1 MRNQPCGAFAA
12 RVHVC
17 PDSIYRDLRRLAK
30 RLCRRSN
37 SRHLEDDVVQAG
49 ALGLVEA
56 SIRFDP
62 HRSVPFGAYAKRRI
76 EGAMLDEIRFHMPLS
91 RRAYER
97 DDGRIVFDGV
107 STDEILDTSA
117 PVDEL
122 LARGHDHF
130 ELRCA
135 LQRLAED
142 EHAIIVAVYDFD
154 ETGSSG
160 AAHAR
165 GEGTSR
171 SHTSRRHRRAITHLR
186 EALGL
191 EADHG

>member
-1 MRNQPCGAFAA
+1 MRNQPSGAFAA
-12 RVHVC
+12 RVQVC

-62 HRSVPFGAYAKRRI
+62 ARSVPFGAYAKRRI

-117 PVDEL
+117 PVDEQ
-122 LARGHDHF
+122 LARGHDLF
-130 ELRCA
+130 DLRCA
-135 LQRLAED
+135 LQKLSED
-142 EHAIIVAVYDFD
+142 EHAIIIAVYDFD
-154 ETGSSG
+154 ETGRSG

-165 GEGTSR
+165 SKGASR
-171 SHTSRRHRRAITHLR
+171 SHASRRHRRAISRLR

-191 EADHG
+191 EVTHG

>member
-1 MRNQPCGAFAA
+1 MFAA
-12 RVHVC
+12 WAPVC

-30 RLCRRSN
+30 RMCRRSN
-37 SRHLEDDVVQAG
+37 SHHLEDDVVQAG

-97 DDGRIVFDGV
+97 DDGRIHFDGE

-122 LARGHDHF
+122 LARGHDLF
-130 ELRCA
+130 DLRRA
-135 LQRLAED
+135 LKTLAED
-142 EHAIIVAVYDFD
+142 EHAIIIAVYDFD
-154 ETGSSG
+154 ETGRSG
-160 AAHAR
+160 TAHAR
-165 GEGTSR
+165 SEGLSR
-171 SHTSRRHRRAITHLR
+171 SHASRHHRRAISRLR

-191 EADHG
+191 EVTHG